1 MRKSVISLTKWFD
14 QNFED
19 AIGSIFYVYMTVIVF
34 VEVIRRYL
42 FNNSSSWADET
53 AVYAFIWLSY
63 LSASAAVRTRSHL
76 SFSFLDGVT
85 PTRMKIYL
93 RLFADICF
101 IVVAALILVTS
112 VPIVRGQMQY
122 GQLMR
127 GVDLP
132 MALAGLAVPVGW
144 SLILFRIIQRSYLM
158 IRYPGPQSHIQSAHL
173 EGDV

>member
-1 MRKSVISLTKWFD
+1 MKRSVISLVKWFD
-14 QNFED
+14 RNFED
-19 AIGSIFYVYMTVIVF
+19 SLGSIFYVYMTVIIF
-34 VEVIRRYL
+34 AEVVRRYV

-76 SFSFLDGVT
+76 SFSFLDGVI
-85 PTRMKIYL
+85 PIGIKLYL

-101 IVVAALILVTS
+101 IVVAVLILVTS
-112 VPIVRGQMQY
+112 IPIVGGQIQY

-127 GVDLP
+127 GIDLP

-158 IRYPGPQSHIQSAHL
+158 IRYPVPRSQLPSAHL
-173 EGDV
+173 GDI